1 MLAIELF
8 DKSSAGVVLTREGEA
23 VVTYARRLLSLN
35 DQILQVATPAP
46 SARTLRVGVSGDY
59 VATFLPRAFARFRRH
74 AAYRKLHVTATMNNE
89 KLLHDLRTGDLDIVL
104 VWTGD
109 RPEVD
114 ARHHWIEDLVWARS
128 PSRALDPGE
137 PVPLVSRG
145 DEWLNHRLAVS
156 ALERAGRS
164 YEVVFVGPTILS
176 LLTAVREGLG
186 VMPFGRRRVLHT
198 DLHICD
204 EAELPKLPAVGCS
217 IYVSDVGDTE
227 ALHALADAVAD
238 VMKPRIFLAVE
249 IRSRPMGARCSI
261 VFSIRPI
268 RFPPSFGK
276 IWVVVSRPAV
286 LRDASLRSR
295 ASERLNRSDI
305 VLEEPGASFAIRPLV
320 RDASAA
326 RSLPHHV
333 GGRSQPF
340 AALCD
345 LAPLSCPVPA
355 PPATTT
361 YIFV

>member
-1 MLAIELF
+1 MCRFAAKRSVVINRPIELLRTLVTVAEFKSFTRAAQAFGVTQPAISTQVKRLQNMLAIELF

-114 ARHHWIEDLVWARS
+114 ARHHWNEDMVWTRS
-128 PSRALDPGE
+128 PSRQLDPGE

-145 DEWLNHRLAVS
+145 DEWLNDRLAVS

-164 YEVVFVGPTILS
+164 YEVVFVGPTMLS

-198 DLHICD
+198 GLHICD
-204 EAELPKLPAVGCS
+204 EAELPKLPTVGCS
-217 IYVSDVGDTE
+217 IYVSDVGDAE

-238 VMKPRIFLAVE
+238 VMKPGFSWQSSPVE
-249 IRSRPMGARCSI
+249 TDGRALLDRLLDPPDT
-261 VFSIRPI
+261 FSP
-268 RFPPSFGK
+268 
-276 IWVVVSRPAV
+276 
-286 LRDASLRSR
+286 
-295 ASERLNRSDI
+295 
-305 VLEEPGASFAIRPLV
+305 
-320 RDASAA
+320 
-326 RSLPHHV
+326 
-333 GGRSQPF
+333 
-340 AALCD
+340 
-345 LAPLSCPVPA
+345 
-355 PPATTT
+355 
-361 YIFV
+361 